1 MYQERV
7 GGEVG
12 ALTGAMQPYP
22 SSKVNQGAGTAT
34 VGPAASSPGATTV
47 VMSLPLNQEIQVSG
61 LA

>member
-12 ALTGAMQPYP
+12 TLTGAMQPYP

-34 VGPAASSPGATTV
+34 VGLQLAP
-47 VMSLPLNQEIQVSG
+47 QEQ
-61 LA
+61 LQ